1 MKEPKE
7 NIKHSKHAKLIK
19 PIGGEIHR
27 LELGFI
33 GAPCGVIQKLCAD
46 IAAKLTDYKIGYVDA
61 DHHPDE
67 PANEVFSSSYTD
79 KQNFH
84 RFDTDTNNRVINQAL
99 LNSCT
104 TVFVNGN
111 HYKTANQILI
121 LNEKK
126 KESLERKLDR
136 IKEVKLIIKDEGV
149 TEVFDYLKIHLED
162 IDEIPVCKISELGK
176 IKTVIQQYIGDSL
189 PPMKGLVF
197 AGGKSQ
203 RMGEDKGAI
212 KYHQVDQRTHMAQLL
227 DSVCTETILSIRS
240 NQNIESTYSTQEDL
254 FIGLGPFG
262 GLLTAFRNSPNT
274 AFLTVPI
281 DAPLIDKDMINY
293 LIKHRNP
300 NKIATCFY
308 NPETKF
314 PEPLI
319 TIWEP
324 RAYPVLL
331 HWLSQGYACP
341 RKVLINS
348 DIEMLKVDWVEKL
361 KNANTVVEREELLR
375 LLRG

>member
-19 PIGGEIHR
+19 PTGGEFHR
-27 LELGFI
+27 LELGFL
-33 GAPCGVIQKLCAD
+33 GAPCGVIQKISTN
-46 IAAKLTDYKIGYVDA
+46 IAANLADCKIGYIDA

-67 PANEVFSSSYTD
+67 AANQVFNSSYTD

-84 RFDTDTNNRVINQAL
+84 RFDTDTNNRVVNQAM

-104 TVFVNGN
+104 AVFVNGN
-111 HYKTANQILI
+111 HYKTASQVLI

-126 KESLERKLDR
+126 KESLQRKLDR
-136 IKEVKLIIKDEGV
+136 IKDVKLIIKEDV
-149 TEVFDYLKIHLED
+149 SEVFDFLKVYLPNIDKIPTCQITET
-162 IDEIPVCKISELGK
+162 DEITNI
-176 IKTVIQQYIGDSL
+176 IQQVIADAIPSL
-189 PPMKGLVF
+189 KGLIF

-212 KYHQVDQRTHMAQLL
+212 QYHGIDQRTYMATLV
-227 DSVCTETILSIRS
+227 DEFCTNTILSIRTD
-240 NQNIESTYSTQEDL
+240 QNIESNFETQEDL
-254 FIGLGPFG
+254 FVGLGPFG
-262 GLLTAFRNSPNT
+262 GLITAFRNSPNT

-281 DAPLIDKDMINY
+281 DAPLIDKELIQY
-293 LIKHRNP
+293 LVKQRNP
-300 NKIATCFY
+300 NKVATCFY

-324 RAYPVLL
+324 RAYPILL
-331 HWLSQGYACP
+331 HYLSQGYACP

-348 DIEMLKVDWVEKL
+348 DIEMLKIEEHGKLVNANTKEEQEKL
-361 KNANTVVEREELLR
+361 KEMLK
-375 LLRG
+375 

>member
-1 MKEPKE
+1 MKEPNEK
-7 NIKHSKHAKLIK
+7 IKHSKHAKLIK

-27 LELGFI
+27 LELGFL
-33 GAPCGVIQKLCAD
+33 GAPCGVIQKICTD
-46 IAAKLTDYKIGYVDA
+46 IAANLADYKIGYVDA
-61 DHHPDE
+61 DHQPDE
-67 PANEVFSSSYTD
+67 EADKVFTSSYTD

-84 RFDTDTNNRVINQAL
+84 RFDTDANNRVVNQAV
-99 LNSCT
+99 LNNCSA
-104 TVFVNGN
+104 VFVNGN
-111 HYKTANQILI
+111 HYKTANQVLI

-136 IKEVKLIIKDEGV
+136 INEVKLIIKDDGV
-149 TEVFDYLKIHLED
+149 TEVFDFLKTHLPN
-162 IDEIPVCKISELGK
+162 IDTIPTFEITDLAAIT
-176 IKTVIQQYIGDSL
+176 KTIQQFIADAL
-189 PPMKGLVF
+189 PTLKGLVF

-212 KYHQVDQRTHMAQLL
+212 KYHQVEQRIHMAQLL
-227 DSVCTETILSIRS
+227 DTVCTETILSIRS
-240 NQNIESTYSTQEDL
+240 NQNIETTYSTQEDL
-254 FIGLGPFG
+254 FVGLGPFG

-274 AFLTVPI
+274 AFLTAPV
-281 DAPLIDKDMINY
+281 DAPLIDKDLIDY
-293 LIKHRNP
+293 LVKHRNP
-300 NKIATCFY
+300 NKLATCFY

-348 DIEMLKVDWVEKL
+348 DIEMLKVEWAEKL
-361 KNANTVVEREELLR
+361 KNANTVEEREALTR
-375 LLRG
+375 LLK